1 MLISSLFFYINVNF
15 NNIFSNIVQ
24 LYLVSI
30 KINIFIF
37 KLCLASSLDTF

>member
-1 MLISSLFFYINVNF
+1 MFISSLFFYINVNV

-30 KINIFIF
+30 KINILIF